1 MEQSFKLLRIFSV
14 VFKILAWV
22 VLVLMGTGL
31 AGLFVARNEPGV
43 NVTGPVALNMVF
55 SGVVAFLFFYAFG
68 ETIRLLLTLLDHLV
82 KKE

>member
-1 MEQSFKLLRIFSV
+1 MENFKLLRLFSI
-14 VFKILAWV
+14 VFKILAWG

-43 NVTGPVALNMVF
+43 HFTGPVALNMIF

-68 ETIRLLLTLLDHLV
+68 EVIRLLLTLLDHLV
-82 KKE
+82 KRE